1 MIETKTINIMKKIL
15 ITIVT
20 ITITALSSCSQNTTK
35 KENVTPEKTSVI
47 TDKIK
52 QEPHKYGGWYCPDN
66 LNGFPPVDI
75 KNWNNVPVI
84 NGRLATKEETQTE
97 SSLIFVDTEK
107 YPNAKPLDITMPK
120 LAKFYN
126 EYSKKEELVIVIQAL
141 KIQNDSIV
149 GFRFLNGGNGSAKL
163 NEVKFISDN
172 EIEKIESGR
181 FISLDIK
188 IKAKQDEI
196 WKVMTK
202 SDYTKTL
209 QPIFD
214 NKNILNKNW
223 KETSNVNFQYA
234 SKLEMTSEYA
244 DKLFGCWY
252 IQNDYLI
259 NNNSFVEKFLL
270 LENEEQTETELKIA
284 VGPFGNDY
292 NSQKFILT
300 NWMNKVKQL
309 SEKE

>member
-1 MIETKTINIMKKIL
+1 MKDIFIKTL
-15 ITIVT
+15 AVLSITTFI
-20 ITITALSSCSQNTTK
+20 SCSQNSKTIK
-35 KENVTPEKTSVI
+35 SNKVEKHIEKVI
-47 TDKIK
+47 TDIK
-52 QEPHKYGGWYCPDN
+52 DPHNYGGWYCPDN
-66 LNGFPPVDI
+66 LNGFPSVDV
-75 KNWNNVPVI
+75 KNWNKVPVI
-84 NGRLATKEETQTE
+84 NGRLAAKEETQTE

-126 EYSKKEELVIVIQAL
+126 EYSKKEDLVIVIQAL
-141 KIQNDSIV
+141 NIQNDSIV
-149 GFRFLNGGNGSAKL
+149 GFRFLNGGNGSARL

-172 EIEKIESGR
+172 ELEKIESGR

-196 WKVMTK
+196 WKIMTK
-202 SDYTKTL
+202 SDYAKAL
-209 QPIFD
+209 QPTFD

-259 NNNSFVEKFLL
+259 NNNSYVEKFLL

-284 VGPFGNDY
+284 CGPFSNDY
-292 NSQKFILT
+292 DAQKFILT